1 MASTATQPPP
11 QTQDNSKKRK
21 LIVAVSARRAAAFAV
36 ERDRLNNEAADVA
49 RAALAR
55 KQKKQKNRAPQE
67 APQQEE
73 QEEQEARDREL
84 AAFVRAHACAR
95 AVYEGVLPRP
105 LPCEDDDDDATAA
118 AREDAYD
125 AHEAAR
131 ARERARICGAL
142 RRLRAAY
149 ARRALPRLHALRREA
164 HALARLG
171 ERLRADAAR
180 VAGADHRDRGYR
192 ADLERMG
199 DLEDQGE
206 RYDLY
211 ETGEPVPGFAD
222 LLRAADAHTLEAE
235 RLVARARALAIARG
249 GGGAD
254 RKEDEERRLLRRR
267 PALTFAYDAEATKQ
281 QLAEDEDAAHLLPL
295 PGESDLDANNAE
307 SDMSEADEEEEDKK
321 DEDA

>member
-1 MASTATQPPP
+1 MASIATQPPQP
-11 QTQDNSKKRK
+11 EQQKKRK
-21 LIVAVSARRAAAFAV
+21 LVAVSARRAAAFAV
-36 ERDRLNNEAADVA
+36 ERDRLNAEATVVA
-49 RAALAR
+49 RAAAR
-55 KQKKQKNRAPQE
+55 QQKKQKKAPQQAPQE
-67 APQQEE
+67 QER
-73 QEEQEARDREL
+73 EERDREL

-105 LPCEDDDDDATAA
+105 LQCEDDDDDATAA

-131 ARERARICGAL
+131 ARERACICGAL

-171 ERLRADAAR
+171 ERLRVDAAR

-235 RLVARARALAIARG
+235 RLVARARALANARG
-249 GGGAD
+249 GGAAD
-254 RKEDEERRLLRRR
+254 QKEDEERRLLRRR

-281 QLAEDEDAAHLLPL
+281 QLEEDEDAAHLLPL
-295 PGESDLDANNAE
+295 PGESDLEANNAE
-307 SDMSEADEEEEDKK
+307 SDMSEADEDEDK